1 MDPGGAPQ
9 PWGGALSFCMEARHL
24 ARHIGIVAVSPE
36 GSALCYRKLARRAM
50 RIADPGARP
59 RITLHNRPFSDYL
72 EAIYS
77 DDWEAVGNLLLASAQ
92 SLADAGADFLI
103 LPDNVAHH
111 AMHYVESRSP
121 LPWVSMIDL
130 VADAVARDKR
140 KAVGVVGTKLVMYGS
155 TYQSILGLK
164 GIAVHAPQEDD
175 AAAIDQIIFG
185 ELVHGKVTEPSRRK
199 FHDAIERLACRGCE
213 GVILASTEA
222 PLLFDERGSCL
233 PTYDPVDLL
242 TEGVLEMATA

>member
-1 MDPGGAPQ
+1 MAK
-9 PWGGALSFCMEARHL
+9 
-24 ARHIGIVAVSPE
+24 HIGIVAVSPE
-36 GSALCYRKLARRAM
+36 GSALCYRKLARAAM
-50 RIADPGARP
+50 KIADPNQRP
-59 RITLHNRPFSDYL
+59 RLTLHNRPFSDYL

-92 SLADAGADFLI
+92 TLADAGCEFLI

-130 VADAVARDKR
+130 VAKAVTGDHR

-164 GIAVHAPQEDD
+164 GVAVHAPTEDD
-175 AAAIDQIIFG
+175 AEAIDKIIFG
-185 ELVHGKVTEPSRRK
+185 ELVHGRVTEPSRQR
-199 FHDAIERLACRGCE
+199 FREAIGRLADRGCE

-222 PLLFDERGSCL
+222 PLLVDETTTTL
-233 PTYDPVDLL
+233 PTYDPVELL
-242 TEGVLEMATA
+242 TEGALRKAIEA

>member
-1 MDPGGAPQ
+1 M
-9 PWGGALSFCMEARHL
+9 

-50 RIADPGARP
+50 QIADPNGRP
-59 RITLHNRPFSDYL
+59 RITLHNRPFTDYL
-72 EAIYS
+72 DAIYR
-77 DDWEAVGNLLLASAQ
+77 DDWEAVGDLLLLSAQ
-92 SLADAGADFLI
+92 TLADAGADFLI

-111 AMHYVESRSP
+111 ALHYVESRSP

-130 VADAVARDKR
+130 VAEAISRDNR
-140 KAVGVVGTKLVMYGS
+140 KAVGVVGTKLVMFGS
-155 TYQSILGLK
+155 TYQTVLGLK
-164 GIAVHAPQEDD
+164 GIAVHAPQEED
-175 AAAIDQIIFG
+175 AEAIDKIIFG
-185 ELVHGKVTEPSRRK
+185 ELVHGKVTEESRK
-199 FHDAIERLACRGCE
+199 LFLDAINRLADRGCE

-222 PLLFDERGSCL
+222 PLLVDNESSSL

>member
-1 MDPGGAPQ
+1 M
-9 PWGGALSFCMEARHL
+9 

-50 RIADPGARP
+50 QIADPNSRP
-59 RITLHNRPFSDYL
+59 LITLHNRPFTDYL
-72 EAIYS
+72 DAIYR
-77 DDWEAVGNLLLASAQ
+77 DDWEAVGDLLLLSAQ
-92 SLADAGADFLI
+92 TLADAGADFLI

-111 AMHYVESRSP
+111 ALHYVESRSP

-130 VADAVARDKR
+130 VAEAISRDNR
-140 KAVGVVGTKLVMYGS
+140 KAVGVVGTKLVMFGS
-155 TYQSILGLK
+155 TYQTVLGLK
-164 GIAVHAPQEDD
+164 GIAVHAPQKED
-175 AAAIDQIIFG
+175 AEAIDKIIFG
-185 ELVHGKVTEPSRRK
+185 ELVHGKVTEESRK
-199 FHDAIERLACRGCE
+199 LFLDAINRLADRGCE

-222 PLLFDERGSCL
+222 PLLVDNESSSL

>member
-1 MDPGGAPQ
+1 MQ
-9 PWGGALSFCMEARHL
+9 
-24 ARHIGIVAVSPE
+24 
-36 GSALCYRKLARRAM
+36 
-50 RIADPGARP
+50 IADPSQRP

-72 EAIYS
+72 DAIYR
-77 DDWEAVGNLLLASAQ
+77 DDWEAIGDLLLASAQ

-111 AMHYVESRSP
+111 ALHYVESRSP

-130 VADAVARDKR
+130 VAEAISKDSR
-140 KAVGVVGTKLVMYGS
+140 KAVGVVGTKLVMHGS
-155 TYQSILGLK
+155 TYQTVLGLK
-164 GIAVHAPQEDD
+164 GIAVHAPQEED
-175 AAAIDQIIFG
+175 AAAIDKIIFG
-185 ELVHGKVTEPSRRK
+185 ELVHGKVTSASRK
-199 FHDAIERLACRGCE
+199 TFQDAINRLADRGCE

-222 PLLFDERGSCL
+222 PLLVDDQTSSL

>member
-1 MDPGGAPQ
+1 M
-9 PWGGALSFCMEARHL
+9 

-50 RIADPGARP
+50 QIADPNMRP

-72 EAIYS
+72 DAIYR
-77 DDWEAVGNLLLASAQ
+77 DDWEAIGNLLLASAH

-111 AMHYVESRSP
+111 ALHYVESRSP

-130 VADAVARDKR
+130 VADAVTRDSR
-140 KAVGVVGTKLVMYGS
+140 KAVGVIGTKLVMYGS

-164 GIAVHAPQEDD
+164 GVAVHAPQEDD
-175 AAAIDQIIFG
+175 AEAIDQIIFG
-185 ELVHGKVTEPSRRK
+185 ELVHGKVTKASRQV
-199 FHDAIERLACRGCE
+199 FHDAISRLADRGCE

-222 PLLFDERGSCL
+222 PLLINDKTSPL

-242 TEGVLEMATA
+242 TDGVLEMATA